1 MAARQL
7 HACRPHPLLRRL
19 EIIKQMRA
27 LSLSDYQMQQLRA
40 AAKNL
45 LPSQRSDFLEG
56 VAKRLDDAP
65 SDEALQIAIA
75 VQLCNK

>member
-1 MAARQL
+1 
-7 HACRPHPLLRRL
+7 
-19 EIIKQMRA
+19 MRA
-27 LSLSDYQMQQLRA
+27 LSLSDYQMQHLRA

-56 VAKRLDDAP
+56 VAKRLGDQP

-75 VQLCNK
+75 AQLATNRLPVFFGAMPAPTNKGE